1 MSIQSEDT
9 NGAVVIQ
16 DMVVALHFDPVG
28 EAFECGLYSAVLAG
42 IAALSIIPELSFIG
56 GGGAGSLG
64 RFGVTLA
71 CDAPS
76 W

>member
-28 EAFECGLYSAVLAG
+28 EAFECSLYSAVLSG
-42 IAALSIIPELSFIG
+42 IAIIPELSFIG
-56 GGGAGSLG
+56 GGGVGSLG
-64 RFGVTLA
+64 RFGNTLA